1 MIPDFEIAIRSQSAC
16 TCAFRPLSLVV
27 YVCTTFARA
36 RAYGMQASVI
46 VVSIVFISTC
56 TCMVLFACYLRVI
69 STQTIPKRH
78 QYHSP
83 LIVLLLKLHPIGL
96 PEIYEL
102 DYKHAI
108 VTALLIS
115 FDACYAPSAPAGS
128 VFVRD
133 YTRCAC

>member
-1 MIPDFEIAIRSQSAC
+1 M
-16 TCAFRPLSLVV
+16 
-27 YVCTTFARA
+27 YVCITFARA
-36 RAYGMQASVI
+36 RAYGIYASV
-46 VVSIVFISTC
+46 VVASIAFIST
-56 TCMVLFACYLRVI
+56 VLFLSYLYPNVI
-69 STQTIPKRH
+69 NI
-78 QYHSP
+78 
-83 LIVLLLKLHPIGL
+83 IVLLLQLQLIVL

-133 YTRCAC
+133 VLVDKLRGYYIQGVIRTHNVPTILW